1 MSCGLRRNRRLIAD
15 TCSASLSG
23 DADGDVGIAGG
34 KGGNN
39 GNGGGAE
46 AAAMQQCFSRQPF
59 VPKPHS
65 GMSSHSGPR
74 RQHAPLNPQ

>member
-1 MSCGLRRNRRLIAD
+1 MIAD